1 MEQFRSVDIVPSP
14 SALIESLRGLGY
26 SPETAIADL
35 IDNSLAAEAS
45 LIEIDAQWNG
55 GDPILSILD
64 NGTGMT
70 CSQLQ
75 DALRFGGAGP
85 NIVRGASD
93 LGRFGLGLKTASLSQ
108 CRQMTI
114 VTRRNS
120 ETSTLVLDVDFVAR
134 NGWMAMELETPPSHP
149 AVDELQRRNSGTVV
163 LWQGMD
169 ARGGLTG
176 LTRESFFLRLSEVR
190 QHLGMVF
197 HRFLDRPGGPV
208 QLRLNGNPVR
218 GWDPFLAD
226 HLASTNLR
234 VERLPCRGTTI
245 EIRPH
250 ILPHRDRFPNDA
262 AYEAAGGP
270 GGWGARQGFYVYRG
284 DRMLVPGS
292 WLGLGGARAWM
303 REEWSRLARISISL
317 PTNLDDDWK
326 IDVMKSTARPPAELR
341 DRLTQI
347 ARLTRDR
354 AREVFAWR
362 GGVPTPRSPARPSDR
377 TPVWRAVEHLGA
389 VRYRINRDHPV
400 LLAIFNGPVESR
412 SLARAALALIESTV
426 PVERIWLD
434 HSEAEGTPPA
444 GPDEDQLSALV
455 DGLADLIRQLPDSG
469 SAAQGLDTLLADLP
483 FETELVKSRVLK
495 ALTGEA

>member
-1 MEQFRSVDIVPSP
+1 MEQFRPVDIVPSP

-35 IDNSLAAEAS
+35 IDNSLAAAAS
-45 LIEIDAQWNG
+45 LIEIDAQWNDG
-55 GDPILSILD
+55 APVLAILD

-70 CSQLQ
+70 RSQLQ
-75 DALRFGGAGP
+75 DALRFGGTGP
-85 NIVRGASD
+85 RGERGALD

-108 CRQMTI
+108 CRRMTV
-114 VTRRNS
+114 VTRREK
-120 ETSTLVLDVDFVAR
+120 ETSTLILDVDFVAR
-134 NGWMAMELETPPSHP
+134 HGWMAMELDTPPSHP
-149 AVDELQRRNSGTVV
+149 AVNELQRRESGTVV

-169 ARGGLTG
+169 ARGGMTG
-176 LTRESFFLRLSEVR
+176 LTREGFFLRLSEVR
-190 QHLGMVF
+190 RHLGMVF
-197 HRFLDRPGGPV
+197 HRFLGRSGNAV
-208 QLRLNGNPVR
+208 QLHLNRNPVL
-218 GWDPFLAD
+218 GWDPFQAD
-226 HLASTNLR
+226 HPASTNLR
-234 VERLPCRGTTI
+234 VERLPYRGATI
-245 EIRPH
+245 EVRPH
-250 ILPHRDRFPNDA
+250 ILPHRDRFSNDA

-292 WLGLGGARAWM
+292 WLGLGGSRAWM

-347 ARLTRDR
+347 AGLTRER

-362 GGVPTPRSPARPSDR
+362 GGVPTPRGPARPSDN
-377 TPVWRAVEHLGA
+377 TPVWLAVERQNV
-389 VRYRINRDHPV
+389 VRYRINKDHPV
-400 LLAIFNGPVESR
+400 ILATLTGSAESR
-412 SLARAALALIESTV
+412 PLARAALALIESTV

-434 HSEAEGTPPA
+434 HSEAEGTPPG

-455 DGLADLIRQLPDSG
+455 DGLADLIRQLPDPG
-469 SAAQGLDTLLADLP
+469 SATQGLDALLADLP

-495 ALTGEA
+495 TLAGEE